1 MASRRRIISQRYQ
14 SGDFCR
20 ASKCPKFKEIEKINP
35 EDKEKRSEAKARLC
49 VGCKA
54 REFHIYLEKNNFAI
68 VKTLLVDEPEPDPS
82 DLSDADKKKGR
93 R

>member
-20 ASKCPKFKEIEKINP
+20 ATRCPKFKEIEKINP
-35 EDKEKRSEAKARLC
+35 GDKKKRSQAKARLC

-54 REFHIYLEKNNFAI
+54 REFHKYLENHGYA
-68 VKTLLVDEPEPDPS
+68 LVRTYLQEEPDP
-82 DLSDADKKKGR
+82 DTDAESDKKKGR